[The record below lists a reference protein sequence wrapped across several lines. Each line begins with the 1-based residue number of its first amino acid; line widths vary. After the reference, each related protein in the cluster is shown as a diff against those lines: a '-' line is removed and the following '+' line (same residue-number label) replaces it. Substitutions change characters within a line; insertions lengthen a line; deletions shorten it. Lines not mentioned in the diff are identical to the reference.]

1 MAWTKEA
8 MEKAYQQVVK
18 KAVTD
23 EAYRKE
29 LLADPGKAIEKVSG
43 EKVPADVKIKIV
55 EQDPAY
61 QATFV
66 LPPMVKE
73 DISDAELDAV
83 AGGCGIDFGAC
94 GAKAC
99 GAEAGA
105 SLK

>member
-1 MAWTKEA
+1 MCARTDAFRVRVETEFSADIVLQMKY
-8 MEKAYQQVVK
+8 KPK
-18 KAVTD
+18 KIRLRHHGID
-23 EAYRKE
+23 RR
-29 LLADPGKAIEKVSG
+29 GKKSEP
-43 EKVPADVKIKIV
+43 EIV

-73 DISDAELDAV
+73 DISDEELDAV

-94 GAKAC
+94 GAQAC
-99 GAEAGA
+99 GAKAGA